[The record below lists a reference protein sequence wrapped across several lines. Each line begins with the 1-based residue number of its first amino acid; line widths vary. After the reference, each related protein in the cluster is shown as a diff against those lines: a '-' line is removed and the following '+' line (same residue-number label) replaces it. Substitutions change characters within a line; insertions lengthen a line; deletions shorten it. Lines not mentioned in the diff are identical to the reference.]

1 VGRGKGRGKK
11 NLKTSPML
19 IMRNELLLV
28 AALVIL
34 LIVEIFLPHEKKHKA
49 INPAI
54 FLLAIVTIA
63 GFFPAEEGTLFGG
76 MYQSTHLIILMKNI
90 LNIGALI
97 VFIQSVTWLKREENA
112 EKISE
117 FYILLLSTLI
127 GMNYMISSG
136 DFLMFYLGL
145 ELATIPLAALAAW
158 DRFKEK
164 SAEAGVKLIFT
175 SALSSGVL
183 LYGLSMIYGTI
194 GTLYFNEV
202 AVAYGNSPLQILAF
216 IFFFAGMAFKISLV
230 PFHLWAADVYEGSP
244 INITSYLSVVSK
256 GAAVFIF
263 TMILFTVFT
272 KIAMMWK
279 DVVYVI
285 AVLTMTIGNL
295 FAMRQKNIKRFLA
308 FSSIAQ
314 AGFILLGII
323 GQNQLGMTT
332 VIYFI
337 LVYIFSN
344 LGAFGVANIIYN
356 KTGKEYIDDYDG
368 FYRTNPFLS
377 LAMMLSLFSLA
388 GIPPVA
394 GFFGKFFLF
403 AAAASKGY
411 YILVFIAVLNT
422 IISLYYYL
430 LIVKAMFLNRSDQ
443 SIAYFRTDTYSR
455 VGLAL
460 CMVGIV
466 GIGFASQI
474 YEFILKLSHGL
485 M

>member
-1 VGRGKGRGKK
+1 
-11 NLKTSPML
+11 ML

-28 AALVIL
+28 AITVIL
-34 LIVEIFLPHEKKHKA
+34 LIIEIFLPQDKKYKI
-49 INPAI
+49 INPTI
-54 FLLAIVTIA
+54 LLLALVTVA
-63 GFFPAEEGTLFGG
+63 GFFPATFGSLFGG
-76 MYQSTHLIILMKNI
+76 MYQSTSLIVTLKNI

-97 VFIQSVTWLKREENA
+97 IFIQSVAWLKKDENK

-136 DFLMFYLGL
+136 DFLMFYIGL

-158 DRFKEK
+158 DRYKEK

-175 SALSSGVL
+175 SALSSGIL
-183 LYGLSMIYGTI
+183 LYGLSMIYGTV
-194 GTLYFNEV
+194 GTLYFTEV
-202 AVAYGNSPLQILAF
+202 AATYGNSPLQILAF

-230 PFHLWAADVYEGSP
+230 PFHLWAADVYEGAP
-244 INITSYLSVVSK
+244 INITSYLSVISK

-263 TMILFTVFT
+263 TMLLFTVFA

-279 DVVYVI
+279 DVIYVI
-285 AVLTMTIGNL
+285 AILTMTIGNL
-295 FAMRQKNIKRFLA
+295 FAMRQRNIKRFLA

-323 GQNQLGMTT
+323 GQSQLGMTT

-344 LGAFGVANIIYN
+344 LGAFGVATVIYN
-356 KTGKEYIDDYDG
+356 KTGKENIDDYDG

-377 LAMMLSLFSLA
+377 LTMMLALFSLA

-403 AAAASKGY
+403 AAAAQKGM

-430 LIVKAMFLNRSDQ
+430 LVVKAMFLNRSDQ
-443 SIAYFRTDTYSR
+443 AIAYFKSDGYSKL
-455 VGLAL
+455 GLAI
-460 CMVGIV
+460 CVAGII
-466 GIGFASQI
+466 GIGLYSPI
-474 YEFILKLSHGL
+474 YEFILYLSHGL
-485 M
+485 Y